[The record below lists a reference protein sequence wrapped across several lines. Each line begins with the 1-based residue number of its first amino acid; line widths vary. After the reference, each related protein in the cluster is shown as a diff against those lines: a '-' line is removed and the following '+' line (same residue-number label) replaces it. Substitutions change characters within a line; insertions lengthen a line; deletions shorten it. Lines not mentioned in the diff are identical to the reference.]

1 MKREVTIQKQAISI
15 VLFMAVLFCGLLLPM
30 INNKPEYSLTIESI
44 MFISASIIS
53 LFIVATTNK
62 TWEEVFESGLDGVKG
77 ALPGLIILL
86 VIGPLIAGFIMSG
99 LMPMLVYYGVKLI
112 NPRFVYATALILS
125 ALFSSF
131 TGTSWG
137 SAATIGVVMMGVG
150 NAIGANN
157 AIIAGAVV
165 W

>member
-1 MKREVTIQKQAISI
+1 
-15 VLFMAVLFCGLLLPM
+15 
-30 INNKPEYSLTIESI
+30 
-44 MFISASIIS
+44 
-53 LFIVATTNK
+53 
-62 TWEEVFESGLDGVKG
+62 
-77 ALPGLIILL
+77 
-86 VIGPLIAGFIMSG
+86 MSG

-157 AIIAGAVV
+157 AIIAGAIVGGAYFGDKMSPLSDTTNIAAIASKV
-165 W
+165 NLYDHVASMLWTTG